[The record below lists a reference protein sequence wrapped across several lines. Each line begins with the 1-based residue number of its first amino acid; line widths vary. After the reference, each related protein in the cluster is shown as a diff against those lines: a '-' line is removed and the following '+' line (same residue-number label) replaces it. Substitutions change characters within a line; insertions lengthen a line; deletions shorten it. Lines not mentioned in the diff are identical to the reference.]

1 MMQQVDSVNPSSE
14 HGIYLRLFITNAG
27 GW

>member
-1 MMQQVDSVNPSSE
+1 MQQVDSVNPSSE